1 MTLDI
6 LLNYSP
12 LIAFFAFIGM
22 YSTQIYTT
30 TKSKDVSGIAPTFY
44 VFLTIALAPKLMA
57 QVISFIK
64 FGTWGLLLAELVNF
78 IPAVIMMILVFRLR
92 RKNDEDV
99 ADEILEVERSP
110 YLDYIN
116 EKETIK

>member
-1 MTLDI
+1 MTLEI

-22 YSTQIYTT
+22 YSTQIHTT
-30 TKSKDVSGIAPTFY
+30 VKSKDVSGIAPSFY
-44 VFLTIALAPKLMA
+44 VFLTVALAPKLLA

-92 RKNDEDV
+92 RNQNEGE
-99 ADEILEVERSP
+99 AVE
-110 YLDYIN
+110 
-116 EKETIK
+116 

>member
-1 MTLDI
+1 MSIEI

-30 TKSKDVSGIAPTFY
+30 AKTKDVSGIAPSFY
-44 VFLTIALAPKLMA
+44 VFLTIALAPKLTA
-57 QVISFIK
+57 QIVSFIK

-92 RKNDEDV
+92 RKGDD
-99 ADEILEVERSP
+99 
-110 YLDYIN
+110 
-116 EKETIK
+116 

>member
-1 MTLDI
+1 MNLEL

-30 TKSKDVSGIAPTFY
+30 TKTKDVSGIAPSFY
-44 VFLTIALAPKLMA
+44 VFLTVALAPKLLA

-78 IPAVIMMILVFRLR
+78 IPAVIMMVLVFHYNK
-92 RKNDEDV
+92 KNKV
-99 ADEILEVERSP
+99 KN
-110 YLDYIN
+110 N
-116 EKETIK
+116 ESGNVGVNKSA